1 MWLNFGLEPWEAN
14 DSQYYGASLEAL
26 AGGRYSPENY
36 HSAPEIQDQLKLLRG
51 YLGREYAIKDE
62 LT

>member
-14 DSQYYGASLEAL
+14 DSQYYGASLAVGT
-26 AGGRYSPENY
+26 AAENY
-36 HSAPEIQDQLKLLRG
+36 RSASEIEDQLKLLRG